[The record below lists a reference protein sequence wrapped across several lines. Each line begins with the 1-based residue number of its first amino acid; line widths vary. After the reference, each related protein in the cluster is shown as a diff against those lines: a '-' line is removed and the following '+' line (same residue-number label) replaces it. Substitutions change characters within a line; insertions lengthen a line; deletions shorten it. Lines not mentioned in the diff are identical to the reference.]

1 MTLTDNAICDV
12 VTGTVDVE
20 DTPEDRSWHLII
32 SKSQLLGLFYLW
44 QCVYQIGSPTHF
56 YHFYLWIA
64 CVEEKAVR
72 VTPNAKHWDLTYHL
86 LFKILS
92 RIKRK
97 YVIILIHGMI
107 YDSVFHS
114 IVVVTIIIIQYVSGF
129 ALSRL
134 VCLVEWA
141 MIREISRDWP
151 SQNRHHQN
159 NRKVQLI
166 FYNCGSK
173 LVPSWSW
180 SVSWS
185 PGEAASPGS
194 KGSWFE
200 TTDHHRGWREVKPR
214 EPRGEMTIK
223 IYSFLFSQ
231 TLI

>member
-1 MTLTDNAICDV
+1 
-12 VTGTVDVE
+12 
-20 DTPEDRSWHLII
+20 
-32 SKSQLLGLFYLW
+32 
-44 QCVYQIGSPTHF
+44 
-56 YHFYLWIA
+56 
-64 CVEEKAVR
+64 
-72 VTPNAKHWDLTYHL
+72 
-86 LFKILS
+86 
-92 RIKRK
+92 
-97 YVIILIHGMI
+97 MI

-129 ALSRL
+129 VLSRL

-166 FYNCGSK
+166 FYNCGSR

-180 SVSWS
+180 SMSWS

-194 KGSWFE
+194 KGGWFE

-214 EPRGEMTIK
+214 EPGGEMTIK
-223 IYSFLFSQ
+223 IYSFLFSKRWYNIYVPPGQ
-231 TLI
+231 WLLLQARSVLLKILTILLLLCSTTIKI